1 MHKLG
6 KILGISGVIGGVI
19 VVGNKIVSLVKR
31 YKENADKYYAFF
43 LLENEWLKLKQME
56 VKIADY
62 LLDCQYK
69 KIAIYGMNS
78 LGEALYRELI
88 NTDIEVVYTIDKNAD
103 GLNVHYCDVLKPSDE
118 LPPVDVVIVTP
129 FIYFKEIHKSL
140 SKKLSCPFI
149 SIQDIIYELIEE

>member
-6 KILGISGVIGGVI
+6 KILGVTLGGAGVVAI
-19 VVGNKIVSLVKR
+19 VGNKIISLIKK

-43 LLENEWLKLKQME
+43 LLENEWIKLKQMD

-62 LLDCQYK
+62 LLGCQYK

-88 NTDIEVVYTIDKNAD
+88 NTNIEVIYAIDKNANY
-103 GLNVHYCDVLKPSDE
+103 LNVHYCDVLQPNDD
-118 LPPVDVVIVTP
+118 LPPVDAVIVTP
-129 FIYFKEIHKSL
+129 FIYFKKIHKSL
-140 SKKLSCPFI
+140 NKKLKCPFI
-149 SIQDIIYELIEE
+149 SIEDIIYELTD